1 VSERVSEFRSGDRP
15 RHIYRAASFFLFLMS
30 EEEESM
36 KLEKR
41 KDENKFNFFP
51 LRGMQRHKRIS
62 LPVSLR
68 KKERKPNS
76 SFSLLRSGCS
86 TELEWIGEDLPT
98 YTASGPEA
106 WTRSVGSLSLS
117 LSLTPS
123 TMTLDG
129 CMYAL
134 QGCVSWPGLSV
145 TRRHISESGLA
156 LREE

>member
-117 LSLTPS
+117 LPHSLHDDTRW
-123 TMTLDG
+123 
-129 CMYAL
+129 MYVRAARL
-134 QGCVSWPGLSV
+134 CV
-145 TRRHISESGLA
+145 LA
-156 LREE
+156 RPECDAQTYIGIRARS